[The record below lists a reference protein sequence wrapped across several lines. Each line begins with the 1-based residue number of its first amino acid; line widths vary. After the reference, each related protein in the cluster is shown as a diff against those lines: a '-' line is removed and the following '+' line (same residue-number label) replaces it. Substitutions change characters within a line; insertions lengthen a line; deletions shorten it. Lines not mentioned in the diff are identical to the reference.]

1 MRFGRRNTPKDWAR
15 LAMKLGLIVTD
26 ARTWATVQD
35 EIKERANDI
44 GGAVKQKYAETADQ
58 LAAARA
64 ELERNSDW
72 FARTTSLLAGVG
84 VGIAV
89 AMLFA
94 PASGEETRA
103 NLRDKAMEAK
113 SSVEGLAARATR
125 GRASVTGMSTGTQG
139 D

>member
-1 MRFGRRNTPKDWAR
+1 
-15 LAMKLGLIVTD
+15 
-26 ARTWATVQD
+26 
-35 EIKERANDI
+35 
-44 GGAVKQKYAETADQ
+44 
-58 LAAARA
+58 
-64 ELERNSDW
+64 
-72 FARTTSLLAGVG
+72 
-84 VGIAV
+84 V

-125 GRASVTGMSTGTQG
+125 GRASATEMSTGTQG